1 MKKIILVRHAK
12 AEDSVTT
19 TDKERSLV
27 MKGKK
32 QAQFVAEKIKKS
44 VKPDLIITSSAFR
57 ALETAIIFATE
68 MDYPHNK
75 ILLDE
80 KLYYNYDKYYLI
92 ELINNYKNIDTV
104 FIFGHNMT
112 ISEIALDL
120 AVGYNK
126 SMQKSEAVGIKFNI
140 SDWNDVLKTNGELFI
155 NQLPQ

>member
-27 MKGKK
+27 QKGKK
-32 QAQFVAEKIKKS
+32 QAQFVAEKLKKT

-68 MDYPHNK
+68 MDYPHSK

-80 KLYYNYDKYYLI
+80 KLYYDYDKYYLI
-92 ELINNYKNIDTV
+92 ELINAYKNVETV

-112 ISEIALDL
+112 ISEIAFDI
-120 AVGYNK
+120 AVGYKK
-126 SMQKSEAVGIKFNI
+126 SMQKSEAVGIKFNV
-140 SDWNDVLKTNGELFI
+140 SNWDDVLKTNGEVFI